1 MPTMSKYR
9 LLISLV
15 LMIIVPLGFLTKFYS
30 GPAQLWVNNSL
41 GGLFYEIFWC
51 LVFAFILPE
60 TRPIK
65 IAIWI
70 FSITC
75 LLEFLQLWHPSFLEW
90 IRSNY
95 LGRTILGNSFNWNDF
110 IYYFLG
116 SSLGYAILSLFKNL
130 PSKTID

>member
-1 MPTMSKYR
+1 MSKYR
-9 LLISLV
+9 LLISLA

-30 GPAQLWVNNSL
+30 GPAELWINNSL

-51 LVFAFILPE
+51 LVIAFIFSESKPV
-60 TRPIK
+60 K
-65 IAIWI
+65 IAFWV
-70 FSITC
+70 FVITC

-95 LGRTILGNSFNWNDF
+95 LGRTILGNSFNWSDF

-116 SSLGYAILSLFKNL
+116 SSLGYAILSLFRNL
-130 PSKTID
+130 PARTLD